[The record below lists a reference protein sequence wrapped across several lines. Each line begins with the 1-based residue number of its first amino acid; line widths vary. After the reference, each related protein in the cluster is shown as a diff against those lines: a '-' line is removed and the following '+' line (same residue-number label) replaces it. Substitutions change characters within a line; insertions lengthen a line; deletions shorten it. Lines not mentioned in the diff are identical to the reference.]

1 MDRAEDVDRGVL
13 VRDFPHG
20 GCAGFSFRANSRLD
34 FCSGGFDLRGSGSDG
49 FLLGMVIGA
58 VMIVVFTAAGHVL
71 RVPEVGQLVGA
82 TRRLVLRLR
91 RRGAGATS

>member
-1 MDRAEDVDRGVL
+1 
-13 VRDFPHG
+13 
-20 GCAGFSFRANSRLD
+20 
-34 FCSGGFDLRGSGSDG
+34 
-49 FLLGMVIGA
+49 MVIGA

-71 RVPEVGQLVGA
+71 RVPEVRQLVGA